1 MRRMVVGITG
11 ASGVIYGIRLL
22 EALRNSGDFE
32 THLVLSEAA
41 RITLPLETD
50 RSADEVESI
59 AHRVHDPKDLAS
71 PLASGSFRTAG
82 MVIVPCSI
90 KTLSAVA
97 HSFNDNLLVRAAD
110 VTLKEGRRLV
120 IAPRETPL
128 HKGHLSLMLRVAE
141 LGAVILPPVPGFY
154 HRPKTIQELIDQTV
168 GKLLDA
174 LGVDNDLFPRWGEDH
189 RSVEAESRRRPPSD

>member
-1 MRRMVVGITG
+1 MRRIVVGITG

-22 EALRNSGDFE
+22 EALRNFGDFE

-41 RITLPLETD
+41 RVTLPFETD
-50 RSADEVESI
+50 RTAADVEAL
-59 AHRVHDPKDLAS
+59 AHRAHDPKDLAA

-82 MVIVPCSI
+82 MAVVPCSI
-90 KTLSAVA
+90 KTLSAIA

-120 IAPRETPL
+120 VAPRETPL
-128 HKGHLSLMLRVAE
+128 HRGHLELLLRVAK
-141 LGAVILPPVPGFY
+141 LGAIILPPVPAFY
-154 HRPKTIQELIDQTV
+154 YRPRTIEELIDHTV

-174 LGVDNDLFPRWGEDH
+174 LGVDHDLFPRWGEDQP
-189 RSVEAESRRRPPSD
+189 EAGLETGGP